1 MYKEEIFGPVAPIYS
16 FSDKDNIYKLAND
29 TMFGL
34 SAYVYTNSLSRAW
47 ESSLSLES
55 ANICINSTNN
65 YIGSPWGGHKES
77 GIHGAS
83 GRLNTLEQYFETK
96 SISMTML

>member
-1 MYKEEIFGPVAPIYS
+1 MILCLDYLLI
-16 FSDKDNIYKLAND
+16 
-29 TMFGL
+29 
-34 SAYVYTNSLSRAW
+34 VYTNGLSRAW
-47 ESSLSLES
+47 EASLALES

-96 SISMTML
+96 SIAMTML